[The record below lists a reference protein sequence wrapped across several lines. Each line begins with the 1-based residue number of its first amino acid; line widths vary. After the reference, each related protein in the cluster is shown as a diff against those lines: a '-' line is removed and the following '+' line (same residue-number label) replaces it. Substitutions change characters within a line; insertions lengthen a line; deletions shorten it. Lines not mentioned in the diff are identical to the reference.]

1 MNNAVVGFPIPNE
14 NKLPVG
20 NWSPVIFPVSFTAPY
35 FFLLAFLSQ
44 FYKAPIITTSITWNL
59 ASREIL
65 LLIGW
70 PNIYNICRC
79 YEPLS
84 PHGGFLL
91 LDSPAHIF
99 LWQSRARSP
108 SLLLTLTRILLRSP
122 FHPFHSL
129 LPSRILSPFSSL
141 VAEPLHSW

>member
-1 MNNAVVGFPIPNE
+1 MRSLVFLYQMKINYLLE
-14 NKLPVG
+14 TDHR
-20 NWSPVIFPVSFTAPY
+20 WSFLYLLQLLI
-35 FFLLAFLSQ
+35 FFLLAFLFQ
-44 FYKAPIITTSITWNL
+44 FYKAPIITTSIAWNL

-84 PHGGFLL
+84 LLGGFLL
-91 LDSPAHIF
+91 LDGSAHIF